1 MWGGP
6 RYKYAVR
13 DVRIANGTL
22 TIGLTTFALST
33 VMRVEIVGV
42 ARPQPIGAWANQV
55 AYPFGIVAVVALLLR
70 LVGFDDIPW
79 EAALA
84 MACAGL
90 AWPAAR
96 VWQRSQL
103 WKPLWKHPVFA
114 LQLVTAT
121 QHVHRICAH
130 DTRHL
135 AALAALLAAAMKDPA
150 ISYHGTIQLIT
161 NADALHTME
170 ASRDSMVR

>member
-1 MWGGP
+1 MFGGP
-6 RYKYAVR
+6 RYRYAVR
-13 DVRIANGTL
+13 DVRVANGTL
-22 TIGLTTFALST
+22 TIGLTTFGLSS
-33 VMRVEIVGV
+33 VMRVEVVGV
-42 ARPQPIGAWANQV
+42 AKPQPIGEWANQV
-55 AYPFGIVAVVALLLR
+55 AYPFLIVAVVVLLLR
-70 LVGFDDIPW
+70 LVGADGVPW

-96 VWQRSQL
+96 VWQRTKL
-103 WKPLWKHPVFA
+103 WKPLWKYPVFA

-130 DTRHL
+130 DPRHL
-135 AALAALLAAAMKDPA
+135 AALAELLAVAMKNPD
-150 ISYHGTIQLIT
+150 ISYHGSIQLIT

-170 ASRDSMVR
+170 AGRESMVR